1 VQKKITRKK
10 EEVKEFKVN
19 KEIGLLDFLLE
30 KLTDKSRNN
39 VKSLLSHKMISVDGN
54 VISQFDFQLSKGDV
68 VSIGKTPMKQKAQAK
83 KSKLNIIYEDD
94 DFIAINKPSGLL
106 SIATEKEREFTA
118 YHHLMDY
125 IRAGNLKN
133 RVYVV
138 HRIDK
143 DTSGVLIVVKNS
155 KLKDKLQLRWNELVS
170 ERKYIAIVEG
180 TLKKKEGTIRT
191 WLKEG
196 HNTTMYSSHIK
207 DDGQEAITNYKVLK
221 ENGKYSMLEVKID
234 TGRKNQIRVHMMEMG
249 HPVVG
254 DEKYLS
260 KTDPLKRLGLHNN
273 VLELR
278 HPFTGKVF
286 RFVAPVPPTF
296 KDLFKDEQKKKAIK
310 K

>member
-1 VQKKITRKK
+1 MQKKGTRKK
-10 EEVKEFKVN
+10 EELKEYKVN
-19 KEIGLLDFLLE
+19 KDIGLLDFLLE
-30 KLTDKSRNN
+30 KLTNKSRNN
-39 VKSLLSHKMISVDGN
+39 IKSLLTHKMISVDGN
-54 VISQFDFQLSKGDV
+54 IVSQYDFQLSKGDTV
-68 VSIGKTPMKQKAQAK
+68 AIGKTTMKQKDQAK
-83 KSKLNIIYEDD
+83 KTKLNIIYEDD

-118 YHHLMDY
+118 YHYLMDY

-133 RVYVV
+133 RVFVV

-155 KLKDKLQLRWNELVS
+155 KLKDKLQLNWNELVS

-180 TLKKKEGTIRT
+180 TLKKKEGTIKT

-196 HNTTMYSSHIK
+196 NNTTMYSSHVK
-207 DDGQEAITNYKVLK
+207 DDGQEAITHYKVLK

-260 KTDPLKRLGLHNN
+260 KTNPLKRLGLHNN
-273 VLELR
+273 VLELK
-278 HPFTGKVF
+278 HPFTKKIY
-286 RFVAPVPPTF
+286 RFVAPVPSSF
-296 KDLFKDEQKKKAIK
+296 KELFKDTK
-310 K
+310 

>member
-1 VQKKITRKK
+1 MQKKVTRKK
-10 EEVKEFKVN
+10 EEIKEYKVN
-19 KEIGLLDFLLE
+19 KDIGLLEFLLE
-30 KLTDKSRNN
+30 KLTNKSRNN
-39 VKSLLSHKMISVDGN
+39 IKSLLSHKMISVDGN
-54 VISQFDFQLSKGDV
+54 VVSQFDFQLSKGDT
-68 VSIGKTPMKQKAQAK
+68 VSIGKTTMKQKVQAK
-83 KSKLNIIYEDD
+83 KTKLNIIYEDD

-118 YHHLMDY
+118 YHYLMDY

-133 RVYVV
+133 RVFVV

-155 KLKDKLQLRWNELVS
+155 KLKDKLQLNWNELVS

-180 TLKKKEGTIRT
+180 TLKKKEGTIKT

-196 HNTTMYSSHIK
+196 NNTTMYSSHIK
-207 DDGQEAITNYKVLK
+207 DDGQEAITHYKVLK

-249 HPVVG
+249 HPVIG

-260 KTDPLKRLGLHNN
+260 KTNPLKRLGLHNN
-273 VLELR
+273 VLELK
-278 HPFTGKVF
+278 HPFTKKVY
-286 RFVAPVPPTF
+286 RFVAPVPTSF
-296 KDLFKDEQKKKAIK
+296 KELFKDTKQR
-310 K
+310 